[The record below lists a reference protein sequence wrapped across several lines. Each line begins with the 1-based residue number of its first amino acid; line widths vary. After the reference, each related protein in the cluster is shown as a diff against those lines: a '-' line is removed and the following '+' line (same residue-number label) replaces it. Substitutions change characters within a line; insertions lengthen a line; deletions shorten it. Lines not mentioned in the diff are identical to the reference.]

1 MAEITTPISGLHCVL
16 HRMTDATT
24 DPATATAVAEITEM
38 PDLEVTRET
47 ADYHTYQDEW
57 QHKVVTTLAVSDL
70 EFEAIFIGG
79 DADQVALEAQV
90 ISGVKTHFA
99 VTYGTKGDYD
109 NGKISRFQAFVSS
122 WGRMTPLDDKVTVK
136 FTLSVDGGVTH
147 ATLS

>member
-24 DPATATAVAEITEM
+24 DPATTTAIAELTAIG
-38 PDLEVTRET
+38 DLEVTREM

-57 QHKVVTTLAVSDL
+57 QHKVATTLSVSDL
-70 EFEAIFIGG
+70 EFESVFLGS

-90 ISGVKTHFA
+90 TSGTKTHFA
-99 VTYGTKGDYD
+99 ITYGTKGDYD

-122 WGRMTPLDDKVTVK
+122 WARMAPLDDKVMVK